1 LSSRRDL
8 LLHLPLQV
16 LTVML
21 SAAKDPEEFNSP
33 QPYEPFKPTSSR
45 LCGLQHNRRAAAITF
60 TAAASAS
67 SVTEPA
73 KSAQG
78 FLYQRRFKEKFPSP
92 ADFWPEVKG
101 RIM

>member
-16 LTVML
+16 LFVIL

-33 QPYEPFKPTSSR
+33 QPYEPFKPHLFPPLWVAAQPPSR
-45 LCGLQHNRRAAAITF
+45 SHYF

-78 FLYQRRFKEKFPSP
+78 FLYPRRFKEKFPSP
-92 ADFWPEVKG
+92 GDFWPEVKG